1 MRAMWVLAPL
11 VMSLVAITTA
21 SGETTGAG
29 LDRPELANSATA
41 LTSGPA
47 HKVVHVRVQRTPAK
61 LRPVSARAHR
71 PVMQSQAPR
80 HRPTVKAAR
89 SKPANFR
96 SVSAASH
103 PTFKTSKR
111 KLAVVKRRSV
121 AARVGSVRAA
131 SGRVLSHAHPGEH
144 RMVIQVTQNDP
155 ALMNLALNN
164 AQNLTKHYAG
174 QGQRLRIEFVAYGPG
189 LHMLRADSS
198 PVKERI
204 LGLAKQTPEISFS
217 ACGNTMSA
225 QGKQENKEI
234 MLLPEA
240 GVVPTGIARIVE
252 LQEEGWTYVRP

>member
-1 MRAMWVLAPL
+1 MRALLVLAPL
-11 VMSLVAITTA
+11 FMSLLVITTA
-21 SGETTGAG
+21 SGETGG
-29 LDRPELANSATA
+29 GGSDRPELADSVTA
-41 LTSGPA
+41 PPSEPA
-47 HKVVHVRVQRTPAK
+47 RKVVQVRVRRTPAK
-61 LRPVSARAHR
+61 LRPVAARAHR
-71 PVMQSQAPR
+71 PIIQSQASR

-89 SKPANFR
+89 SKPATVR

-103 PTFKTSKR
+103 PTFKASKR

-121 AARVGSVRAA
+121 AARIGSVRAM
-131 SGRVLSHAHPGEH
+131 SGRVLSHAHRGEH

-164 AQNLTKHYAG
+164 AQNLTKHYAE
-174 QGQRLRIEFVAYGPG
+174 QEQRLRIEFVAYGPG

-204 LGLAKQTPEISFS
+204 LSLAKRAPEISFS

-234 MLLPEA
+234 KLLPESR
-240 GVVPTGIARIVE
+240 VVPTGIARIVE